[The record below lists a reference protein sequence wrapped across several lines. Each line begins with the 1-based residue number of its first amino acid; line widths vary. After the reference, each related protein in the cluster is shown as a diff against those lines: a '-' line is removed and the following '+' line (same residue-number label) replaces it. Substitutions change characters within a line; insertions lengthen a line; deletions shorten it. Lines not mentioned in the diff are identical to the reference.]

1 MRKAGM
7 ASPSALKCY
16 KKACNRGAY
25 FSTAVLGES
34 FCRTDYQIIK
44 NIIAN
49 EFPLSHDI
57 LSD

>member
-1 MRKAGM
+1 M